1 MRQVLLQL
9 EVQLVDNKPL
19 NKASVT
25 KLEVQLVDNK
35 PLNTASVTKTRGST
49 RGQQTP

>member
-1 MRQVLLQL
+1 VDNKPLNKTS
-9 EVQLVDNKPL
+9 VSTTSGKLVNNKPL

-25 KLEVQLVDNK
+25 
-35 PLNTASVTKTRGST
+35 TTRGST